1 MIAPPPLWHRPANH
15 ARIAF
20 IIYRPPQGPA
30 GIQKSPGPPA
40 FPGRQPPAPGPGQKA
55 PLSGPVRAPRPAPP
69 CPGQGS
75 PPAGAPGSLSGPS
88 PQPGPGPAH
97 MSARCPVTAAP
108 PAGPQPDPARAI
120 LQRTIFGPPDPYI
133 SKNEYSRWRAF
144 RWGPLHRQPPGL
156 PAAGGPSKARQ
167 SASKTA
173 KITTQ
178 FCHYPINSYR
188 KNS

>member
-1 MIAPPPLWHRPANH
+1 MQELLSLYIGPGRAPPEFRKAPACLLFR
-15 ARIAF
+15 AA
-20 IIYRPPQGPA
+20 
-30 GIQKSPGPPA
+30 S
-40 FPGRQPPAPGPGQKA
+40 PPAPDPGRK
-55 PLSGPVRAPRPAPP
+55 PPCPGPVRPPLSAPP

-75 PPAGAPGSLSGPS
+75 PPAGPPGSLSGPS
-88 PQPGPGPAH
+88 PQPGHGPAH

-133 SKNEYSRWRAF
+133 SKMQYSRWWPL

-156 PAAGGPSKARQ
+156 SAAGGPSKARQ

-188 KNS
+188 INS